1 MGLVLSAARPRS
13 LPPMADATQHAL
25 RCQDILTEIFK
36 HLSPGWLDEWKRD
49 PQCAQD
55 QKTQRQALASAAR
68 VCRAFSD
75 PALDVLWRALDD
87 VQPVLWL
94 FPTFVRSGR
103 VISQVCVHVK
113 FLAHY

>member
-1 MGLVLSAARPRS
+1 
-13 LPPMADATQHAL
+13 MADRATQHAL

-36 HLSPGWLDEWKRD
+36 HLSPGWLNEWKRD
-49 PQCAQD
+49 PQYAQD

-68 VCRAFSD
+68 VCRAFSG
-75 PALDVLWRALDD
+75 PALDVLWRVLDD

-103 VISQVCVHVK
+103 VIPPVCVHVT